1 MMDQQY
7 ILNIVKGGGTEQERQ
22 AFFKQVTGNKELA
35 REYARLKNEFI
46 INSLPY
52 RPDMAMLFNERKP
65 ENRIIHTLIKVAAI
79 LFIPLLAYFT
89 YDMINNFNQPD
100 TVTKDITPYKA
111 GTGVRYTVNTGVKAN
126 LILPD
131 STKVWL
137 NSGSYLDIPSD
148 FSNNNREIF
157 LMGEAY
163 FDVKPDPSSPFWVNT
178 IKDIVIKVT
187 GTEFN
192 LSCYENDD
200 NMKLT
205 LFSGSLELIK
215 DKKQVISVQP
225 EEQVIIAYNT
235 LKDDLVTLKDVEY
248 VSAWKKGYLRFEN
261 TPMDEVLRKL
271 ERWYGVRI
279 SVEDTT
285 ILQYSFTADFESES
299 LSQVLELMKITTGI
313 NYQIDSN
320 NVRLYTSLL

>member
-1 MMDQQY
+1 MDQQY
-7 ILNIVKGGGTEQERQ
+7 ILNIVKGGGTEEERN
-22 AFFKQVTGNKELA
+22 AFFKQVVNNQELA
-35 REYARLKNEFI
+35 KEYARLKNEFI

-52 RPDMAMLFNERKP
+52 SPNVTMLFNERKP
-65 ENRIIHTLIKVAAI
+65 KNIIIHTLIKIAAI

-89 YDMINNFNQPD
+89 YDIINSHNQPD
-100 TVTKDITPYKA
+100 AVTKDIPYKA
-111 GTGVRYTVNTGVKAN
+111 GTGVRYTVNTGIKAS

-148 FSNNNREIF
+148 FSNDNREIF

-163 FDVKPDPSSPFWVNT
+163 FDVTPDPSSPFWINT
-178 IKDIVIKVT
+178 IKDIVVKVT

-215 DKKQVISVQP
+215 DKKQVINVQP

-248 VSAWKKGYLRFEN
+248 VSAWRKGYLRFEN

-285 ILQYSFTADFESES
+285 IRKYLFTADFESES
-299 LSQVLELMKITTGI
+299 LSQVLDLMKITTGI

-320 NVRLYTSLL
+320 NVRLYTSLQ